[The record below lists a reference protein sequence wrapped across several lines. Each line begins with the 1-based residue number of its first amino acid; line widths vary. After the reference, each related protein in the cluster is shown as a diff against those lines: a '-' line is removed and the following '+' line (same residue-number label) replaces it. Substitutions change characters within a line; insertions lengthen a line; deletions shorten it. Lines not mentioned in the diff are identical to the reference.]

1 VSNSRDGWVRLCSK
15 RFMPRLHALLTRSA
29 SSAAGTSSG
38 ETLPLKQRNVDVIYA
53 RTVHAACGERKGSN
67 GNAPVDWKTTAFAS
81 QIRRLQSRSS
91 PGMPPLELISI
102 GDSDAERIAADR
114 VCSASSRENTGGLQQ
129 VFCRSVK
136 LQPKLSARKLCHAQR
151 LVASHLP
158 RLIGSSEARIDLHL
172 HVARK
177 KRKPA
182 SRGGGPTTTTTTGSA
197 RSSGTATGNGSGSRS
212 PDGSPSAIRRRIRS
226 PKSSK
231 LDTNGLLEEL
241 RIAPVAY
248 DTSVPPSL
256 SRGGLAGA
264 GTTNRARSPLGT
276 ISNGQRRETRE
287 VSFA

>member
-1 VSNSRDGWVRLCSK
+1 
-15 RFMPRLHALLTRSA
+15 MPRLHALLTRSA

-67 GNAPVDWKTTAFAS
+67 GNAPVDWKVRRATCCAMLFSSSLSLPLSLSLRVAYASPLAAASSSRRELGLHLRERRCPPLPLLSPLHSLQPPPNRVHQTTAFAS

-182 SRGGGPTTTTTTGSA
+182 SRGGGPTTTTTTTTGSA

-226 PKSSK
+226 PK
-231 LDTNGLLEEL
+231 
-241 RIAPVAY
+241 R
-248 DTSVPPSL
+248 
-256 SRGGLAGA
+256 
-264 GTTNRARSPLGT
+264 
-276 ISNGQRRETRE
+276 
-287 VSFA
+287 